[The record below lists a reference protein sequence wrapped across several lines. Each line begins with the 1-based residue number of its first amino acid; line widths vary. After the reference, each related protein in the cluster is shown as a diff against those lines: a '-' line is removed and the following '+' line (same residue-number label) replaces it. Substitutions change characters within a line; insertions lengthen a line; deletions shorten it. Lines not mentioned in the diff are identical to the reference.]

1 MQELVIEIKRDM
13 FGAVSKKD
21 YSNLEIP
28 SFIFNDKLGSL
39 ESIVKY
45 LKENLNIKVIRI
57 ASLLNRNDK
66 TIWSTYNHSKK
77 KHPEIFSEQESIVNI
92 PISIFG
98 SRKLSVLESIVYYI
112 KENYD
117 MNFHEIALILKRDD
131 RTIWTVYQKA
141 KKKMLNGKN
150 T

>member
-1 MQELVIEIKRDM
+1 MT
-13 FGAVSKKD
+13 KKD
-21 YSNLEIP
+21 YSNMEIP

-45 LKENLNIKVIRI
+45 LKENLNMKIIRI

-77 KHPEIFSEQESIVNI
+77 KHPEIFKEQESKINI
-92 PISIFG
+92 PISILT
-98 SRKLSVLESIVYYI
+98 SRKLSVLESIVYHI

-117 MNFHEIALILKRDD
+117 LNFHEIGVILKRDD

-141 KKKMLNGKN
+141 KKKMLKK
-150 T
+150 